1 MGGSFILLIELWY
14 WHVLKDSKVLV
25 CDDIVLI
32 VIYLQGGDPSLVY
45 TIGCIDA
52 ALGLVET
59 QLPIVG
65 GIAIGICFV
74 LVLSAL

>member
-1 MGGSFILLIELWY
+1 MGG
-14 WHVLKDSKVLV
+14 DS
-25 CDDIVLI
+25 
-32 VIYLQGGDPSLVY
+32 SLVY

-59 QLPIVG
+59 ELPMVG

-74 LVLSAL
+74 LLIAMFLSYLLARQVEDQMLRWSI

>member
-1 MGGSFILLIELWY
+1 M
-14 WHVLKDSKVLV
+14 V